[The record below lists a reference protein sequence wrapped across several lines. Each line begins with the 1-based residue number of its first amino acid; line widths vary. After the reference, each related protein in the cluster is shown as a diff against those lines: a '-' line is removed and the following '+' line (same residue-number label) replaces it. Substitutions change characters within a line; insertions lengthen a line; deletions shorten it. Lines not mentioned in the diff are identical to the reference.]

1 MICKSRL
8 PLLYCAVIALCLF
21 AQSAF
26 SQNSFEKELK
36 QQIDSFL
43 AVKPNGVVTQE
54 TPQVGQRELYPSDAP
69 SALLTPTGFGGYG
82 MYIFGGL
89 GGAYPEVYKN
99 NKADLIASVG
109 ACVGNPVDA
118 VNFAASLNIT
128 DVHKFKDLSGNFIL
142 SRKLFAGTS
151 IAAGALQVFASNTQ
165 SDAPGSTFFMAISHA
180 VQTMPSLTPGSSRLS
195 YTIGLGS
202 GRFYEKSPA
211 DIAAGK
217 GRHGTAVFGSV
228 SFEVIRHFS
237 LNAEWT
243 GMNLGLSAGIRPFK
257 SPISLGIGVANLTRY
272 SSDRANMVFSI
283 GLPLSLTR
291 LMNNN

>member
-8 PLLYCAVIALCLF
+8 SFMYCTVIALCLL

-26 SQNSFEKELK
+26 SQNSFERELK

-43 AVKPNGVVTQE
+43 AVKPNVAVSE
-54 TPQVGQRELYPSDAP
+54 EVPQVGQRELYPSDAP

-109 ACVGNPVDA
+109 ACVGDPIEV

-128 DVHKFKDLSGNFIL
+128 DVHKFRDFSGNFIL

-151 IAAGALQVFASNTQ
+151 IAAGALQMFANDQQ

-202 GRFYEKSPA
+202 GRFYEKSPK

-217 GRHGTAVFGSV
+217 GKHGTAVFGSV
-228 SFEVIRHFS
+228 SFEVVRHLT

-243 GMNLGLSAGIRPFK
+243 GMNMGLSAGIRPFK
-257 SPISLGIGVANLTRY
+257 TPISLGIGVANLTRY
-272 SSDRANMVFSI
+272 SSDKANMVFSI

>member
-1 MICKSRL
+1 MTCKTRL
-8 PLLYCAVIALCLF
+8 PFMYCALIALCLL

-26 SQNSFEKELK
+26 SQNTFEKELK

-43 AVKPNGVVTQE
+43 AVKPNVVAPQE
-54 TPQVGQRELYPSDAP
+54 IPQVGQRELYPSDAP

-89 GGAYPEVYKN
+89 GGAYPEVYRN

-109 ACVGNPVDA
+109 ACVGDPIEA
-118 VNFAASLNIT
+118 VNFAASLNMT
-128 DVHKFKDLSGNFIL
+128 DVHRFRDFSGNFIL

-151 IAAGALQVFASNTQ
+151 IAAGALQVFANNKQ
-165 SDAPGSTFFMAISHA
+165 SDSPGSTFFMAISHA
-180 VQTMPSLTPGSSRLS
+180 VQTLPSLTPGSSRLS

-202 GRFYEKSPA
+202 GRFYEKSPK

-217 GRHGTAVFGSV
+217 GKHGTAVFGSI
-228 SFEVIRHFS
+228 SFEVIRHFT
-237 LNAEWT
+237 LNTEWT

-257 SPISLGIGVANLTRY
+257 TPISLGIGVANLTKY

-291 LMNNN
+291 LMTK

>member
-1 MICKSRL
+1 M
-8 PLLYCAVIALCLF
+8 YCALIALCLL

-26 SQNSFEKELK
+26 SQNTFEKELK

-43 AVKPNGVVTQE
+43 AVKPNVVAPQE
-54 TPQVGQRELYPSDAP
+54 IPQVGQRELYPSDAP

-89 GGAYPEVYKN
+89 GGAYPEVYRN

-109 ACVGNPVDA
+109 ACVGDPIEA
-118 VNFAASLNIT
+118 VNFAASLNMT
-128 DVHKFKDLSGNFIL
+128 DVHRFRDFSGNFIL

-151 IAAGALQVFASNTQ
+151 IAAGALQVFANNKQ
-165 SDAPGSTFFMAISHA
+165 SDSPGSTFFMAISHA
-180 VQTMPSLTPGSSRLS
+180 VQTLRSLTPGSSRLS

-202 GRFYEKSPA
+202 GRFYEKSPK

-217 GRHGTAVFGSV
+217 GKHGTAVFGSI
-228 SFEVIRHFS
+228 SFEVIRHLT
-237 LNAEWT
+237 LNTEWT

-257 SPISLGIGVANLTRY
+257 TPISLGIGVANLTKY

-291 LMNNN
+291 LMTK